1 MSSIPIAAS
10 AVDCAGATGFDITC
24 SGGEFSA
31 AGIIS
36 IAPELAGDRANKLPN
51 KAIKKMVKLLVT
63 TAVAGIILNIAI
75 ARLGFAALVRPV
87 ADMNQT
93 VVALETMLSAT
104 QKPAAIDYSR
114 LGISGVR
121 LGISVAEAK
130 RKLGK
135 PQRDETKSA
144 ESAIGGK
151 IRTLTY
157 SGLTVAASEDKVYLI
172 STTNPKLATID
183 GVKVGDHS
191 QKVVKTYGY
200 GWQSVHGG
208 ATRLTYSNDQKASN
222 LVLEIK
228 GDRVQKMIVGTQLN

>member
-1 MSSIPIAAS
+1 MCE
-10 AVDCAGATGFDITC
+10 VFRL
-24 SGGEFSA
+24 E
-31 AGIIS
+31 IIS
-36 IAPELAGDRANKLPN
+36 IAPDRSGDRANKLPN
-51 KAIKKMVKLLVT
+51 KAIKKMVKLFLT
-63 TAVAGIILNIAI
+63 TAVASIILNIAI
-75 ARLGFAALVRPV
+75 SSLGFAALVRPV
-87 ADMNQT
+87 AGRNKT
-93 VVALETMLSAT
+93 VVALETILSAT

-114 LGISGVR
+114 LGIGGMK
-121 LGISVAEAK
+121 LGMSVEEAK

-144 ESAIGGK
+144 GSAIGGK

-157 SGLTVAASEDKVYLI
+157 SKLTVAAWEGKVYLI

-183 GVKVGDHS
+183 GVKVGDNS

-200 GWQSVHGG
+200 GWQSVHGE
-208 ATRLTYSNDQKASN
+208 ATRLTYSNDRKASN